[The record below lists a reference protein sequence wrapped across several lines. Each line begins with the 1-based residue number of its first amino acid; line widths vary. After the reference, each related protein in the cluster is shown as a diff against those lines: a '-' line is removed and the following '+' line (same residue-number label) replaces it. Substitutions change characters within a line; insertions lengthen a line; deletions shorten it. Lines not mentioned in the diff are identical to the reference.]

1 MESNEVKFEE
11 VNIIFL
17 DLYMPNPSNNN
28 QYGIEYSFELLR
40 IIKEKYPHIPV
51 IIFTASNKSWNY
63 EKVIEFGADGIYIKE
78 SPEFAD
84 NKDFTKGN
92 FESFIDVIDKTLEK
106 YAFLGPYW
114 ACITK
119 IINSGSLNNIK
130 EKFNDYG
137 DTQLSNRINERLKMF
152 YGLLKQGYEQTE
164 YNKKQFHFSNYQ
176 LAFMTLW
183 SVLNEISEAFYEK
196 SQPETEAS
204 DNSGQLISHHPDNKT
219 KLKYFKHHFLWKIV
233 DQDEIF
239 VDYNFKLRYDKSK
252 NPETYN
258 YGNKYKLLAEQYST
272 FNRTK
277 NKNKFESTARKPTVT
292 NYQNTLFLQI
302 GFLLEFKDNLK
313 NKAKKKSFQENLIK
327 LNDIRNRLYLT
338 HGDDLSDG
346 FYNDT
351 VSEKNT
357 NSIKKDIVKLFNLV
371 VFLLTGD
378 DGNYV

>member
-1 MESNEVKFEE
+1 M
-11 VNIIFL
+11 
-17 DLYMPNPSNNN
+17 
-28 QYGIEYSFELLR
+28 
-40 IIKEKYPHIPV
+40 
-51 IIFTASNKSWNY
+51 
-63 EKVIEFGADGIYIKE
+63 
-78 SPEFAD
+78 
-84 NKDFTKGN
+84 
-92 FESFIDVIDKTLEK
+92 
-106 YAFLGPYW
+106 
-114 ACITK
+114 
-119 IINSGSLNNIK
+119 
-130 EKFNDYG
+130 
-137 DTQLSNRINERLKMF
+137 
-152 YGLLKQGYEQTE
+152 
-164 YNKKQFHFSNYQ
+164 
-176 LAFMTLW
+176 
-183 SVLNEISEAFYEK
+183 
-196 SQPETEAS
+196 
-204 DNSGQLISHHPDNKT
+204 
-219 KLKYFKHHFLWKIV
+219 WKIV